1 MIEDPPILTV
11 RRNFPRPAADDVAA
25 LAGTPTGFIADALGG
40 RAGLGKTV
48 KPVDARAARF
58 CGVAVPCHTGPA
70 DNLAFFAALHIA
82 APGDVIVIAADGY
95 TGTAVIGDL
104 ALGMAKNKGVAAVVT
119 DGAVRDLD
127 GIEAVGLPCFAAGI
141 VPDSPARSGPGTAGL
156 PVTIA
161 SAAVD
166 AGDVVIGDRDGVVV
180 IPREKI
186 GVALAALP
194 AIEAAEVEREASVKA
209 GSVQI
214 DAVAALLSSDRV
226 REVE

>member
-11 RRNFPRPAADDVAA
+11 RRNFERPAADDVAS
-25 LAGTPTGFIADALGG
+25 LADTPTGFVADALGG
-40 RAGLGKTV
+40 RAALDKAV
-48 KPVDARAARF
+48 KPVDAEVTRF

-70 DNLAFFAALHIA
+70 DNLAFFAALDIA
-82 APGDVIVIAADGY
+82 MPGDVIVIAADGY

-104 ALGMAKNKGVAAVVT
+104 ALGMAKNKGVMAVVT

-141 VPDSPARSGPGTAGL
+141 VPDSPARNGPGTAGL
-156 PVTIA
+156 PVTVAGVAIE
-161 SAAVD
+161 

-180 IPREKI
+180 IPREKV
-186 GVALAALP
+186 GAVLAALP
-194 AIEAAEVEREASVKA
+194 AIEAAEAKRDADVKA
-209 GSVQI
+209 GAVQI
-214 DAVAALLSSDRV
+214 DAIAALLASDRV